1 MLGHNAY
8 LTPRDRL
15 SVSDRITRNPPFIM
29 KTFCKYGSPMETI
42 VRLRSHTLLLLLLSL
57 QLSGCSTW
65 QPRTV
70 SPQAVIEME
79 QPSRVRVTT
88 QARVVEEASPN
99 LDRVALRDESEL
111 VLSNPTVANG
121 MIVGT
126 TDAGPV
132 ARVVLGDV
140 LSIEVQESDAVR
152 TGVLAGGVALVSTL
166 FVLLLST
173 LSGG

>member
-1 MLGHNAY
+1 M
-8 LTPRDRL
+8 R
-15 SVSDRITRNPPFIM
+15 
-29 KTFCKYGSPMETI
+29 TFYNYGSLMETI
-42 VRLRSHTLLLLLLSL
+42 VRLRSHTLPLLLLSL

-79 QPSRVRVTT
+79 QPSRVRVTME
-88 QARVVEEASPN
+88 ARVVEETSPN
-99 LDRVALRDESEL
+99 LDRVALRDENEL
-111 VLSNPTVANG
+111 VLSNPTVTNG
-121 MIVGT
+121 MIIGT

-132 ARVVLGDV
+132 VRVVLGDV
-140 LSIEVQESDAVR
+140 YTIEVQERDAVR
-152 TGVLAGGVALVSTL
+152 TGALAAGVALVSTL

>member
-1 MLGHNAY
+1 
-8 LTPRDRL
+8 
-15 SVSDRITRNPPFIM
+15 
-29 KTFCKYGSPMETI
+29 MERPT
-42 VRLRSHTLLLLLLSL
+42 
-57 QLSGCSTW
+57 
-65 QPRTV
+65 
-70 SPQAVIEME
+70 
-79 QPSRVRVTT
+79 RVRVTV

-121 MIVGT
+121 MIGGT

-152 TGVLAGGVALVSTL
+152 TGVLAGGIALVSTL
-166 FVLLLST
+166 IVLLLST

>member
-1 MLGHNAY
+1 M
-8 LTPRDRL
+8 R
-15 SVSDRITRNPPFIM
+15 
-29 KTFCKYGSPMETI
+29 TFCNYGSLMETI
-42 VRLRSHTLLLLLLSL
+42 VRLRSHTLPLLLLSL

-79 QPSRVRVTT
+79 QPSRVRVTVE
-88 QARVVEEASPN
+88 ARVVEETSPD
-99 LDRVALRDESEL
+99 LDRVALRDENEL

-121 MIVGT
+121 MIIGT

-140 LSIEVQESDAVR
+140 RTIEVQERDAVR
-152 TGVLAGGVALVSTL
+152 TGVLAGGVALASTL

-173 LSGG
+173 LSGS

>member
-1 MLGHNAY
+1 
-8 LTPRDRL
+8 
-15 SVSDRITRNPPFIM
+15 
-29 KTFCKYGSPMETI
+29 METI
-42 VRLRSHTLLLLLLSL
+42 VRLRSHTLPLLLLSL

-79 QPSRVRVTT
+79 QPSRVRVTME
-88 QARVVEEASPN
+88 ARVVEETSPN
-99 LDRVALRDESEL
+99 LDRVALRDENEL
-111 VLSNPTVANG
+111 VLSNPTVTNG
-121 MIVGT
+121 MIIGT

-140 LSIEVQESDAVR
+140 RTIEVQERDAVR
-152 TGVLAGGVALVSTL
+152 TGVLAGGVALASTL

-173 LSGG
+173 LSGS

>member
-1 MLGHNAY
+1 
-8 LTPRDRL
+8 
-15 SVSDRITRNPPFIM
+15 
-29 KTFCKYGSPMETI
+29 METI
-42 VRLRSHTLLLLLLSL
+42 VRLRSHTLPLLLLSL

-79 QPSRVRVTT
+79 QPSRVRVTME
-88 QARVVEEASPN
+88 ARVVEETSPN
-99 LDRVALRDESEL
+99 LDRVALRDENEV
-111 VLSNPTVANG
+111 VLSNPTVTNG

-140 LSIEVQESDAVR
+140 RTIEVQETDAVR
-152 TGVLAGGVALVSTL
+152 TGVLAGGIALVSTL

>member
-1 MLGHNAY
+1 
-8 LTPRDRL
+8 
-15 SVSDRITRNPPFIM
+15 
-29 KTFCKYGSPMETI
+29 METI
-42 VRLRSHTLLLLLLSL
+42 VRLRSHTLPLLLLSL

-70 SPQAVIEME
+70 SPQEVIEME
-79 QPSRVRVTT
+79 QPSRVRVTM

-99 LDRVALRDESEL
+99 LDRVALRDETEL

-140 LSIEVQESDAVR
+140 LTIEVQETDAVR
-152 TGVLAGGVALVSTL
+152 TGVLAGGVALVSIL

>member
-1 MLGHNAY
+1 M
-8 LTPRDRL
+8 R
-15 SVSDRITRNPPFIM
+15 
-29 KTFCKYGSPMETI
+29 TFYNYGSLMETI
-42 VRLRSHTLLLLLLSL
+42 VRLRSHTLPLLLLSL

-79 QPSRVRVTT
+79 QPSRVRVTME
-88 QARVVEEASPN
+88 ARVVEETSPN
-99 LDRVALRDESEL
+99 LDRVALRDENEL
-111 VLSNPTVANG
+111 VLSNPTVTNG
-121 MIVGT
+121 MIIGT

-140 LSIEVQESDAVR
+140 RTIEVQETDAVR
-152 TGVLAGGVALVSTL
+152 TGVLAGGIALVSAL

-173 LSGG
+173 LSGS

>member
-1 MLGHNAY
+1 M
-8 LTPRDRL
+8 R
-15 SVSDRITRNPPFIM
+15 
-29 KTFCKYGSPMETI
+29 TFCNYGSPMETI
-42 VRLRSHTLLLLLLSL
+42 VRLRSHTLPLLLLSL

-79 QPSRVRVTT
+79 QPSRVRVTME
-88 QARVVEEASPN
+88 ARVVEETSPN
-99 LDRVALRDESEL
+99 LDRIALRDANEV
-111 VLSNPTVANG
+111 VLSNPTVTNG

-140 LSIEVQESDAVR
+140 RTIEVQETDAVR
-152 TGVLAGGVALVSTL
+152 TGVLAGGIALVSTL

>member
-1 MLGHNAY
+1 M
-8 LTPRDRL
+8 R
-15 SVSDRITRNPPFIM
+15 
-29 KTFCKYGSPMETI
+29 TFCNYGSLMETI
-42 VRLRSHTLLLLLLSL
+42 VRLRSHTLPLLLLSL

-79 QPSRVRVTT
+79 QPSRVRVTME
-88 QARVVEEASPN
+88 ARVVEETSPN
-99 LDRVALRDESEL
+99 LDRVALRDENEL
-111 VLSNPTVANG
+111 VLSNPTVTNG
-121 MIVGT
+121 MIIGT

-140 LSIEVQESDAVR
+140 RTIEVQERDAVR
-152 TGVLAGGVALVSTL
+152 TGVLAGGVALASTL

-173 LSGG
+173 LSGS

>member
-1 MLGHNAY
+1 
-8 LTPRDRL
+8 
-15 SVSDRITRNPPFIM
+15 
-29 KTFCKYGSPMETI
+29 METI
-42 VRLRSHTLLLLLLSL
+42 VRLRSHTLPLLLLSL

-79 QPSRVRVTT
+79 QPSRVRVTVE
-88 QARVVEEASPN
+88 ARVVEETSPN
-99 LDRVALRDESEL
+99 LDRVALRDENEL

-121 MIVGT
+121 MIIGT

-140 LSIEVQESDAVR
+140 RTIEVQERDAVR
-152 TGVLAGGVALVSTL
+152 TGVLAGGVALASTL

-173 LSGG
+173 LSGS

>member
-1 MLGHNAY
+1 M
-8 LTPRDRL
+8 R
-15 SVSDRITRNPPFIM
+15 
-29 KTFCKYGSPMETI
+29 TFCNYGSLMETI
-42 VRLRSHTLLLLLLSL
+42 VRLRSHTLPLLLLSL

-79 QPSRVRVTT
+79 QPSRVRVTVE
-88 QARVVEEASPN
+88 ARVVEETSPN
-99 LDRVALRDESEL
+99 LDRVALRDENEL

-121 MIVGT
+121 MIIGT

-140 LSIEVQESDAVR
+140 RTIEVQERDAVR
-152 TGVLAGGVALVSTL
+152 TGVLAGGVALASTL

-173 LSGG
+173 LSGS

>member
-1 MLGHNAY
+1 
-8 LTPRDRL
+8 
-15 SVSDRITRNPPFIM
+15 
-29 KTFCKYGSPMETI
+29 METI
-42 VRLRSHTLLLLLLSL
+42 VRLRSHTLPLLLLSL

-79 QPSRVRVTT
+79 QPSRVRVTME
-88 QARVVEEASPN
+88 ARVVEETSPN
-99 LDRVALRDESEL
+99 LDRVALRDENEL
-111 VLSNPTVANG
+111 VLSNPTVTNG
-121 MIVGT
+121 MIIGT

-140 LSIEVQESDAVR
+140 RTIEVQERDAVR

-173 LSGG
+173 LSGS

>member
-1 MLGHNAY
+1 M
-8 LTPRDRL
+8 R
-15 SVSDRITRNPPFIM
+15 
-29 KTFCKYGSPMETI
+29 TFYNYGSLMETI
-42 VRLRSHTLLLLLLSL
+42 VRLRSHTLPLLLLSL

-79 QPSRVRVTT
+79 QPSRVRVTME
-88 QARVVEEASPN
+88 ARVVEETSPD
-99 LDRVALRDESEL
+99 LDRVALRDENEL

-121 MIVGT
+121 MIIGT

-140 LSIEVQESDAVR
+140 RTIEVQERDAVR
-152 TGVLAGGVALVSTL
+152 TGVLAGGVALASTL
-166 FVLLLST
+166 FVLLLSP
-173 LSGG
+173 LSGS

>member
-1 MLGHNAY
+1 
-8 LTPRDRL
+8 
-15 SVSDRITRNPPFIM
+15 
-29 KTFCKYGSPMETI
+29 METI

-70 SPQAVIEME
+70 SPQEVIEME

-121 MIVGT
+121 MIIGT

-140 LSIEVQESDAVR
+140 RTIEVQETDAVR
-152 TGVLAGGVALVSTL
+152 TGVLAGGVALASTL

>member
-1 MLGHNAY
+1 M
-8 LTPRDRL
+8 R
-15 SVSDRITRNPPFIM
+15 
-29 KTFCKYGSPMETI
+29 TFCNYGSPMETI
-42 VRLRSHTLLLLLLSL
+42 VRLRSHTLPLLLLSL

-79 QPSRVRVTT
+79 QPSRVRVTME
-88 QARVVEEASPN
+88 ARVVEETSPN
-99 LDRVALRDESEL
+99 LDRVALRDENEV
-111 VLSNPTVANG
+111 VLSNPTVTNG

-140 LSIEVQESDAVR
+140 RTIEVQETDAVR
-152 TGVLAGGVALVSTL
+152 TGVLAGGIALVSTL